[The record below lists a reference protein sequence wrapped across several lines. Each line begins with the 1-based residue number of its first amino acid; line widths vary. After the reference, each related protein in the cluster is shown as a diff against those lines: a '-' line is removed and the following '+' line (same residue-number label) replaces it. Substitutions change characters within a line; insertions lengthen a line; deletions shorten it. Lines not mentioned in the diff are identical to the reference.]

1 MKMAGSNSLVIRCK
15 YFYLMR
21 KVLLTAFAC
30 ILANALTAQQLASN
44 WPVLKHYDQEHL
56 LNIALPIGGI
66 GTGTVSLGGRGEL
79 RDWQIMNKPAIGY
92 STVTTGN
99 NAPFFSIFVQPKE
112 GKSVTRA
119 LIGPLHP
126 TEYIHYEGRPI
137 NQHGYPRFA
146 NASFDAAYPVG
157 IVHLSDN
164 SMPVKVDVTGFNP
177 FVPGDADASGL
188 PVAVLTYEVTNLTDR
203 PLEVSVCG
211 TMRNFVGQDGSKMRR
226 DWKGDFIPFGAKNNR
241 NVFKEERGIR
251 GIFMNSD
258 SIASTDAAFGSIAL
272 TTAEVAGISYR
283 RSSVPNQWERSTLD
297 FWDDFSADG
306 ILSDKAVVAD
316 NNPMA
321 SLAVKKTIAPGGKQ
335 SFRFFLTWN
344 FPNRY
349 GWSKEPVGNYYS
361 EKYQD
366 AWDAAQKI
374 IPEIPALEHK
384 TRLFLNAFLSSTL
397 PEVVKEAA
405 LFNLSTLRSQTVFR
419 IKSGHMMGWE
429 GVMDEF
435 GSCQGSCTHV
445 WNYEVATPFLFGDL
459 ARTMRDVE
467 FNYALDSTGLMSFRA
482 GLPLSKASS
491 SKVAA
496 ADGQMGCILKIY
508 REWKLSG
515 DNAFLASN
523 WSNVKKALSFAWIKG
538 GWDGD
543 QDGVMEG
550 CQHNTMDVEYFG
562 PNPQME
568 FWYLGALRA
577 GQEMAKYMK
586 DKAFEKRC
594 AELFVNG
601 SKWTDQH
608 LFNGEYYIQKIVTP
622 ASKAAVAKGLM
633 AGMGTRDI
641 SNPDFQLG
649 QGCLVDQL
657 VGQYMAHICGLGYL
671 ADRQN
676 IQTTLQTIMKYNYV
690 ADFSPLFNNMR
701 SYVMGNESGLIM
713 ASWPNGRLKVPFPY
727 FSEAMTGFEY
737 TAAVGMIYENQ
748 TENGLKCIKS
758 IRDRFDGLKRNPFDE
773 PECGH
778 HYARAMASWAAVIA
792 LSEFQYSG
800 VSQSMTFTSKPGRY
814 FWSNGSAWGL
824 CQVTPQG
831 STIEVLSGDLD
842 LKSFALKG
850 LEIKKI
856 KPLHL
861 TAGAKHTF

>member
-1 MKMAGSNSLVIRCK
+1 MKKIGLI
-15 YFYLMR
+15 
-21 KVLLTAFAC
+21 AFAC
-30 ILANALTAQQLASN
+30 LLANSLTAQQPGSS

-56 LNIALPIGGI
+56 LNIALPMGGI

-99 NAPFFSIFVQPKE
+99 NAPFFSIFVQPE
-112 GKSVTRA
+112 GEKAVSRA

-126 TEYIHYEGRPI
+126 TEYTHYEGRPI

-157 IVHLSDN
+157 MVHLSDS
-164 SMPVKVDVTGFNP
+164 SMPVKVNITGFNP
-177 FVPGDADASGL
+177 LVPGDADASGL
-188 PVAVLTYEVTNLTDR
+188 PVAVLTYEVTNLTDK
-203 PLEVSVCG
+203 PLSVAVCG

-226 DWKGDFIPFGAKNNR
+226 DWKGDFIPLGAKNNR
-241 NVFKEERGIR
+241 NVFRGDHGVS
-251 GIFMNSD
+251 GIFMYSD
-258 SIASTDAAFGSIAL
+258 SIPKTDAAFGSIAL
-272 TTAEVAGISYR
+272 TTAETSGISYR
-283 RSSVPNQWERSTLD
+283 RSSEPNQWERSTLD

-306 ILSDKAVVAD
+306 ELSDKEMVAD

-321 SLAVKKTIAPGGKQ
+321 SLAVKKIIAPGGKQ

-361 EKYQD
+361 TKYLD

-374 IPEIPALEHK
+374 VPAIPALEEK
-384 TRLFLNAFLSSTL
+384 TKLFLHAFLSASL
-397 PEVVKEAA
+397 PDVAKEAA

-419 IKSGHMMGWE
+419 IRSGHMMGWE

-467 FNYALDSTGLMSFRA
+467 FNHALDSTGLMSFRA

-491 SKVAA
+491 SKIAA

-508 REWKLSG
+508 REWQLSG
-515 DNAFLASN
+515 DNDFLVRN
-523 WSNVKKALSFAWIKG
+523 WVNVKKALSFAWIKG

-577 GQEMAKYMK
+577 GQEMARFMK
-586 DKAFEKRC
+586 DKPFEKRC
-594 AELFVNG
+594 GDLFNNG

-622 ASKAAVAKGLM
+622 ASKAEIAKGLM

-641 SNPDFQLG
+641 SQPDFQLG
-649 QGCLVDQL
+649 EGCLVDQL

-671 ADRQN
+671 ASRQN

-701 SYVMGNESGLIM
+701 SYVMGKESGLIM
-713 ASWPNGRLKVPFPY
+713 ASWPKGRLKVPFPY

-737 TAAVGMIYENQ
+737 TAAVGMIYEQQ
-748 TENGLKCIKS
+748 TANGLKCIKS

-800 VSQSMTFTSKPGRY
+800 VNQSMTITSKPGRY

-824 CQVTPQG
+824 CEVTPEG
-831 STIEVLSGDLD
+831 AVIEVLKGNLM
-842 LKSFALKG
+842 LKSFTLKDR
-850 LEIKKI
+850 ETKKI
-856 KPLHL
+856 KPLQL
-861 TAGAKHTF
+861 TEGEKHTF